1 MSLIR
6 SGRFVVFLTSCIA
19 FASTAHAQPPAK
31 SKPTTPA
38 KPVDRKKLLSNSV
51 PGYTLKKIEGFDV
64 LVNDDV
70 LKHNDDAEF
79 KRKPLDVLE
88 LELGTVVRV
97 LPKKVEKAL
106 TSIVIWAEWDD
117 ETDPDYGKAVAKYYG
132 VSGGL
137 QMWSL
142 SNNKN
147 PGKANNVEIVSMKS
161 LTEEH
166 QPEVKAE
173 RCVILHEFAHAVHFQ
188 VIGNG
193 NDSVR
198 TTFNS
203 AMDRGLY
210 NESKSVT
217 GKTVTKPYASTN
229 DHEYFA
235 ELTCCYMDKLHYFP
249 FNRDD
254 LKKHDPN
261 GYKLMESVW
270 GKADKLDAQVKA
282 ENAKAADARVQK
294 AKNLL
299 AERKKD
305 EAKKLLERVV
315 EVFPKTAGAAE
326 AKKMLEKLVVSDAGK

>member
-1 MSLIR
+1 MRRIRPRHTIALLIGWMACTG
-6 SGRFVVFLTSCIA
+6 SAG
-19 FASTAHAQPPAK
+19 AQTQPKPK
-31 SKPTTPA
+31 S
-38 KPVDRKKLLSNSV
+38 VDRKKLLSHAV

-64 LVNDDV
+64 LVNDQV

-79 KRKPLDVLE
+79 KRKPMDVLE

-97 LPKKVEKAL
+97 LPKKVEQAL

-117 ETDPDYGKAVAKYYG
+117 ETDPDYGKVVAKYYG

-147 PGKANNVEIVSMKS
+147 PGKANNIEIVSVKS

-173 RCVILHEFAHAVHFQ
+173 RCVLLHEFAHAIHYQ
-188 VIGNG
+188 AIGTR
-193 NDSVR
+193 NDAVR
-198 TTFNS
+198 AAYTA

-210 NESKSVT
+210 NESKTAS
-217 GKTVTKPYASTN
+217 GKVVSKPYASTN

-235 ELTCCYMDKLHYFP
+235 ELTCCYTDKLYYFP
-249 FNRDD
+249 FTRDD
-254 LKKHDPN
+254 LKKLDSN
-261 GYKLMESVW
+261 GYKLMEAVW
-270 GKADKLDAQVKA
+270 GKADKLEAQIKA

-299 AERKKD
+299 AEKKKD
-305 EAKKLLERVV
+305 DAKKLLERVV
-315 EVFPKTAGAAE
+315 DLFPKTAGAAE
-326 AKKMLEKLVVSDAGK
+326 AKKMLEKITTLADQGK